1 MWARPA
7 GEDRWRRVQFG
18 LAIFGLILAVGTIG
32 YMALGLDPFEAF
44 YQTAITVT
52 TVGYSEVGA
61 EQLANDTAYRV
72 WTLLLVLFGTGSA
85 LYTVGVLV
93 ESLVEEGLD
102 DRLRRRRMQNDVDEL
117 EGHVIVAGWGRVGH
131 AIAAYAGRQGTP
143 VVVIDHEPQVET
155 SMIPII
161 EGDATDDEVLL
172 RAGLLRARTL
182 VAALDSDA
190 KNLYVTLSARALAP
204 DLLIVARTTNQAVEP
219 KFFQAGADR
228 VVNPHDIG
236 GSRMGALALQPHVA
250 EFLDEVLHDE
260 TQDAQVL
267 ELRVDESGGAVGEQ
281 LADLGGADANQALVI
296 AVRHASGRFHANPK
310 PDHRLDGGDVL
321 IAIGS
326 NAELSAL
333 AARVGDL
340 GAVADLPAG

>member
-1 MWARPA
+1 M
-7 GEDRWRRVQFG
+7 QFG
-18 LAIFGLILAVGTIG
+18 LAIFGGILAVGTVG
-32 YMALGLDPFEAF
+32 YVVLGLEPFEAF

-61 EQLANDTAYRV
+61 EQLASDTSYRV

-102 DRLRRRRMQNDVDEL
+102 DRIWRRRMQNEVDEL

-131 AIAAYAGRQGTP
+131 AISTYAIRQGTP
-143 VVVIDHEPQVET
+143 VVVIDHEPVDEEFVA
-155 SMIPII
+155 PFV
-161 EGDATDDEVLL
+161 EGDATDDAVLV
-172 RAGLLRARTL
+172 RAGIHRARAL

-204 DLLIVARTTNQAVEP
+204 DLHIVARTHNPSVEA
-219 KFFQAGADR
+219 KFEQAGADR

-267 ELRVDESGGAVGEQ
+267 ELRVAPGCVAVGRT
-281 LADLGGADANQALVI
+281 LGDLGGAEAASAMVI
-296 AVRHASGRFHANPK
+296 AVRSTAGAFRANPR
-310 PDHRLDGGDVL
+310 PDHRLDVGDVL

-326 NAELSAL
+326 NAELAAL
-333 AARVGDL
+333 ADRVGDG
-340 GAVADLPAG
+340 GATADLPDR